1 MIQDVGFRWIVIKK
15 VCLDGVSVVLVR
27 RVACSSA
34 VSTEKWSGI
43 TTRRVGSWM
52 VVGKVLDGDWE
63 RHIEDGASSSFRSA
77 VSTACR
83 FRANEN
89 AKSRDCLNQAVANA
103 RRLPA
108 KDFVSVPSHFS
119 LSQLYTTFQP
129 RFNHVLATRHLLELL
144 PTHTSVMFHSHRRYN
159 HPTRTFFSPQERVIH
174 PILTPPTERFTD
186 DRDTYDW
193 YVQIPPSAYIQPKLT
208 PSGSPTSPYPPPL
221 PTPRYTMPH
230 PCRPSSPKPS
240 HPPATT
246 SNSPTKT

>member
-1 MIQDVGFRWIVIKK
+1 MIQDGGWWIVIRR
-15 VCLDGVSVVLVR
+15 VCLDGVSVVSVP
-27 RVACSSA
+27 RVAQSPA

-43 TTRRVGSWM
+43 TTRRVRSCM
-52 VVGKVLDGDWE
+52 VAEKVLDGDWE

-77 VSTACR
+77 VSTAFR

-89 AKSRDCLNQAVANA
+89 AKSRDCLDQAVANA

-119 LSQLYTTFQP
+119 LSQLCTTFQP

-193 YVQIPPSAYIQPKLT
+193 YVQFL
-208 PSGSPTSPYPPPL
+208 PL
-221 PTPRYTMPH
+221 PI
-230 PCRPSSPKPS
+230 SSPS
-240 HPPATT
+240 
-246 SNSPTKT
+246 